1 MPVDVAGV
9 GIFDLDARTCAPALD
24 SLKGVSRQ
32 KGMDEYR
39 VTIQLV
45 QKLPLTLI

>member
-24 SLKGVSRQ
+24 SLKGESRL
-32 KGMDEYR
+32 GGCGR
-39 VTIQLV
+39 VQGDTAGLG
-45 QKLPLTLI
+45 LGLG